1 MPGKA
6 PEGNELASAPGFE
19 LLCHAYPGEVGN
31 EESVRRIRLCYLYKG
46 LVVIG
51 CSLWGDNEHIGLVR
65 HKHFAGGK
73 KICDMDAVNR
83 CRLQAD
89 DDRIKVFMVL
99 HAVSDHAGKFIRTRL
114 VIAK

>member
-1 MPGKA
+1 MNWLPRQGSSFFALPALAKSAMRKA
-6 PEGNELASAPGFE
+6 SVGSVFFHSYIGLA
-19 LLCHAYPGEVGN
+19 
-31 EESVRRIRLCYLYKG
+31 
-46 LVVIG
+46 VIG
-51 CSLWGDNEHIGLVR
+51 CGLWGDNEHIGLVR

-99 HAVSDHAGKFIRTRL
+99 HAVRDHASKFISTRL